1 MKLKHNK
8 KRNTTFLY
16 EALVKEITKAIV
28 GKDVKKKNALVSLVK
43 EYFAPNTTLRQELD
57 LVKMLCETKHV
68 DIYTAERLIAE
79 SQKQYNSLDKRQIFN
94 EQTNV
99 INKINKIAGKQT
111 FNNFVPNYK
120 YLATISQLF
129 SGGPDIKQRVLLERT
144 LIGSMTTKPGKV
156 SKAKEMPHIDKLV
169 FKTVI
174 ESFNKKYNGQL
185 LEEQK
190 DLLNKYIV
198 SFGEN
203 AVEFKVYVNEELG
216 RLKSEVTSLHTNEV
230 FSEDPEL
237 KHKLLEVNETLNKL
251 QTKKVGPPLVEKVM
265 QIQKL
270 VKECSE

>member
-99 INKINKIAGKQT
+99 INKINKIAGKET

-129 SGGPDIKQRVLLERT
+129 SGGSDIKQRVLLERA

>member
-8 KRNTTFLY
+8 KRNTAFLY

-28 GKDVKKKNALVSLVK
+28 DKDVKKKNALVSLVK
-43 EYFAPNTTLRQELD
+43 EHFAPNTALRQELD

-79 SQKQYNSLDKRQIFN
+79 SQKQYNGLDKKQIFN

-190 DLLNKYIV
+190 ELLNKYIV

-216 RLKSEVTSLHTNEV
+216 RLKNEVTSLHSSEI
-230 FSEDPEL
+230 FSENLDL
-237 KHKLLEVNETLNKL
+237 KHKLLEVNEALNKL

>member
-8 KRNTTFLY
+8 KRNTAFLY

-28 GKDVKKKNALVSLVK
+28 DKDVKKKNALVSLVK
-43 EYFAPNTTLRQELD
+43 EHFAPNTALRQELD

-79 SQKQYNSLDKRQIFN
+79 SQKQYNGLDKKQIFN

-144 LIGSMTTKPGKV
+144 LIGSMTTRPGKV

-190 DLLNKYIV
+190 ELLNKYIV

-216 RLKSEVTSLHTNEV
+216 RLKNEVTSLHSNEI
-230 FSEDPEL
+230 FSEDLDL
-237 KHKLLEVNETLNKL
+237 KHKLLEVNEALNKL

>member
-8 KRNTTFLY
+8 KRNTAFLY

-28 GKDVKKKNALVSLVK
+28 DKDVKKKNALVSLDK
-43 EYFAPNTTLRQELD
+43 EHFAPNTALRQELD

-79 SQKQYNSLDKRQIFN
+79 SQKQYNGLDKKQIFN

-144 LIGSMTTKPGKV
+144 LIGSMTTRPGKV

-190 DLLNKYIV
+190 ELLNKYIV

-216 RLKSEVTSLHTNEV
+216 RLKNEVTSLHSNEI
-230 FSEDPEL
+230 FSEDLDL
-237 KHKLLEVNETLNKL
+237 KHKLLEVNEALNKL

>member
-28 GKDVKKKNALVSLVK
+28 DKDVKKKNALVSLVK

-129 SGGPDIKQRVLLERT
+129 SGGSDIKQRVLLERA

>member
-1 MKLKHNK
+1 
-8 KRNTTFLY
+8 
-16 EALVKEITKAIV
+16 
-28 GKDVKKKNALVSLVK
+28 
-43 EYFAPNTTLRQELD
+43 
-57 LVKMLCETKHV
+57 
-68 DIYTAERLIAE
+68 
-79 SQKQYNSLDKRQIFN
+79 
-94 EQTNV
+94 
-99 INKINKIAGKQT
+99 
-111 FNNFVPNYK
+111 
-120 YLATISQLF
+120 
-129 SGGPDIKQRVLLERT
+129 
-144 LIGSMTTKPGKV
+144 MTTRPGKV

-190 DLLNKYIV
+190 ELLNKYIV

-216 RLKSEVTSLHTNEV
+216 RLKNEVTSLHSNEI
-230 FSEDPEL
+230 FSEDLDL
-237 KHKLLEVNETLNKL
+237 KHKLLEVNEALNKL

>member
-129 SGGPDIKQRVLLERT
+129 SGGSDIKQRVLLERA